1 MSPMS
6 NNTICLNS
14 EIKSGIFYTYTEKS
28 NEFTALAEQIRA
40 YTSKKRT
47 ILDPRTIVFLN
58 IMLSLITTVSSSIS
72 ANIFIFLVSLGIVC
86 LFKMYKKAV
95 KYIFIFFLAL
105 ALPFGIK
112 ALSGLPIQFLINS
125 VSLIAMG
132 VQKFLPFLMAAMV
145 IFNKVDTKS
154 LVSSLNKMKLPKG
167 IMLGFTVAVRF
178 LPTIK
183 KEMTI
188 ITNSMKM
195 RGIEI
200 GTKNIF
206 FHPIQSLEYA
216 LVPVLFRAT
225 SLADDM
231 TAAALVKGAESPK
244 TSAELF
250 KIKFGII
257 DYVFALS
264 SIFVVGAAIIFDF
277 DSVFMRLF

>member
-1 MSPMS
+1 MS

-14 EIKSGIFYTYTEKS
+14 EIKSGIFYTEKS
-28 NEFTALAEQIRA
+28 NEFTALAEQIRV

-86 LFKMYKKAV
+86 LFKMYKKAA

-244 TSAELF
+244 TAAELF

>member
-6 NNTICLNS
+6 NNTVCLNS
-14 EIKSGIFYTYTEKS
+14 EIKSGIFYTEKS
-28 NEFTALAEQIRA
+28 NEFTALAEQIRV

-58 IMLSLITTVSSSIS
+58 IMLSLITTISSSIS

-244 TSAELF
+244 TAAELF

-257 DYVFALS
+257 DYVFAIS

>member
-6 NNTICLNS
+6 NNTVCLNS
-14 EIKSGIFYTYTEKS
+14 EIKSGIFYTEKS
-28 NEFTALAEQIRA
+28 NEFTALAEQIRV

-132 VQKFLPFLMAAMV
+132 VQKFLPFFMAAMV

-183 KEMTI
+183 KEMII

-244 TSAELF
+244 TAAELF

>member
-6 NNTICLNS
+6 NNTVCLNS
-14 EIKSGIFYTYTEKS
+14 EIKSGIFYTEKS
-28 NEFTALAEQIRA
+28 NEFTALAEQIRV

-58 IMLSLITTVSSSIS
+58 IMLSLITTISSSIS

-132 VQKFLPFLMAAMV
+132 VQKFLPFFMAAMV

-244 TSAELF
+244 TAAELF

>member
-1 MSPMS
+1 MS
-6 NNTICLNS
+6 NNTVCLNS
-14 EIKSGIFYTYTEKS
+14 EIKSGIFYTEKS

-58 IMLSLITTVSSSIS
+58 IMLSLITTVSLSIS

-244 TSAELF
+244 TAAELF

>member
-1 MSPMS
+1 MS
-6 NNTICLNS
+6 NNTVCLNS
-14 EIKSGIFYTYTEKS
+14 EIKSGIFYTEKS
-28 NEFTALAEQIRA
+28 NEFTALAEQIRV

>member
-6 NNTICLNS
+6 NNTVCLNS
-14 EIKSGIFYTYTEKS
+14 EIKSGIFYTEKS
-28 NEFTALAEQIRA
+28 NEFTALAEQIRV

-244 TSAELF
+244 TAAELF

>member
-6 NNTICLNS
+6 NNTVCLNS
-14 EIKSGIFYTYTEKS
+14 EIKSGIFYTEKS

-95 KYIFIFFLAL
+95 KYIVIFFLAL

>member
-6 NNTICLNS
+6 NNTVCLNS
-14 EIKSGIFYTYTEKS
+14 EIKSGIFYTEKS
-28 NEFTALAEQIRA
+28 NEFTALAEQIRV

-58 IMLSLITTVSSSIS
+58 IMLSLITTISSSIS

-86 LFKMYKKAV
+86 LFKMYKKAA

-244 TSAELF
+244 TAAELF

>member
-6 NNTICLNS
+6 NNTVCLNS
-14 EIKSGIFYTYTEKS
+14 EIKSGIFYTEKS
-28 NEFTALAEQIRA
+28 NEFTALAEQIRV

-132 VQKFLPFLMAAMV
+132 VQKFLPFFMAAMV

-244 TSAELF
+244 TAAELF

>member
-14 EIKSGIFYTYTEKS
+14 EIKSGIFYTEKS
-28 NEFTALAEQIRA
+28 NEFTALAEQIRV

-58 IMLSLITTVSSSIS
+58 IMLSPITTISSSIS

-105 ALPFGIK
+105 ALPFAIK
-112 ALSGLPIQFLINS
+112 ALSGFPIQFLINS

-244 TSAELF
+244 TAAELF

>member
-6 NNTICLNS
+6 NNTVCLNS
-14 EIKSGIFYTYTEKS
+14 EIKSGIFYTEKS
-28 NEFTALAEQIRA
+28 NEFTALAEQIRV

-132 VQKFLPFLMAAMV
+132 VQKFLPFFMAAMV

-188 ITNSMKM
+188 ITTSMKM

-264 SIFVVGAAIIFDF
+264 SIFIVGAAIIFNF

>member
-14 EIKSGIFYTYTEKS
+14 EIKSGIFYTEKS
-28 NEFTALAEQIRA
+28 NEFTALAEQIRV

-188 ITNSMKM
+188 ITTSMKM

>member
-1 MSPMS
+1 MS

-14 EIKSGIFYTYTEKS
+14 EIKSGIFYTEKS
-28 NEFTALAEQIRA
+28 NEFTALAEQIRV

-72 ANIFIFLVSLGIVC
+72 ANILIFLVSLGIVC

>member
-6 NNTICLNS
+6 NNTVCLNS
-14 EIKSGIFYTYTEKS
+14 EIKSGIFYTEKS

-264 SIFVVGAAIIFDF
+264 SIFVVGAAIIFNF

>member
-6 NNTICLNS
+6 NNTVCLNS
-14 EIKSGIFYTYTEKS
+14 EIKSGIFYTEKS

-86 LFKMYKKAV
+86 LFKMYKKAA

-112 ALSGLPIQFLINS
+112 ALPDLPIQFLINS

>member
-6 NNTICLNS
+6 NNTVCLNS
-14 EIKSGIFYTYTEKS
+14 EIKSGIFYTEKS
-28 NEFTALAEQIRA
+28 NEFTALAEQIRV

-58 IMLSLITTVSSSIS
+58 IMLSLITTISSSIS
-72 ANIFIFLVSLGIVC
+72 ENIFIFLVSLGIVC

-105 ALPFGIK
+105 ALPFAIK

-244 TSAELF
+244 TAAELF

>member
-6 NNTICLNS
+6 NNTVCLNS
-14 EIKSGIFYTYTEKS
+14 EIKSGIFYTEKS
-28 NEFTALAEQIRA
+28 NEFTALAEQIRV

-58 IMLSLITTVSSSIS
+58 IMLSLITTISSSIS

-105 ALPFGIK
+105 ALPFAIK

-244 TSAELF
+244 TAAELF

-257 DYVFALS
+257 DYVFAIS

>member
-6 NNTICLNS
+6 NNTVCLNS

>member
-1 MSPMS
+1 MS
-6 NNTICLNS
+6 NNMVCLNS
-14 EIKSGIFYTYTEKS
+14 EIKGVIFYTEKS
-28 NEFTALAEQIRA
+28 NEFTALAEQIRT

-132 VQKFLPFLMAAMV
+132 VQKFLPFFMAAMV

-244 TSAELF
+244 TAAELF

>member
-6 NNTICLNS
+6 NNTVCLNS
-14 EIKSGIFYTYTEKS
+14 EIKSGIFYTEKS
-28 NEFTALAEQIRA
+28 NEFTALAEQIRV

-95 KYIFIFFLAL
+95 KYIVIFFLAL

-145 IFNKVDTKS
+145 
-154 LVSSLNKMKLPKG
+154 
-167 IMLGFTVAVRF
+167 RW
-178 LPTIK
+178 
-183 KEMTI
+183 
-188 ITNSMKM
+188 
-195 RGIEI
+195 
-200 GTKNIF
+200 
-206 FHPIQSLEYA
+206 IQKAS
-216 LVPVLFRAT
+216 
-225 SLADDM
+225 
-231 TAAALVKGAESPK
+231 
-244 TSAELF
+244 
-250 KIKFGII
+250 
-257 DYVFALS
+257 
-264 SIFVVGAAIIFDF
+264 
-277 DSVFMRLF
+277 

>member
-6 NNTICLNS
+6 NNTVCLNS
-14 EIKSGIFYTYTEKS
+14 EIKSGIFYTEKS

-244 TSAELF
+244 TAAELF

>member
-1 MSPMS
+1 MS
-6 NNTICLNS
+6 NNTVCLNS
-14 EIKSGIFYTYTEKS
+14 EIKSGIFYTEKS
-28 NEFTALAEQIRA
+28 NEFTALAEQIRV

-86 LFKMYKKAV
+86 LFKMYKKAA
-95 KYIFIFFLAL
+95 KYIFIFFLAI

-264 SIFVVGAAIIFDF
+264 SIFVVGAAIIFNF

>member
-1 MSPMS
+1 MS
-6 NNTICLNS
+6 NNTVCLNS
-14 EIKSGIFYTYTEKS
+14 EIKGVIFYTEKS
-28 NEFTALAEQIRA
+28 NEFTALAEQIRV

>member
-1 MSPMS
+1 MSSMS
-6 NNTICLNS
+6 NNTVCLKS
-14 EIKSGIFYTYTEKS
+14 EIKSVIFYTEKS
-28 NEFTALAEQIRA
+28 NEFTALAEQIRV

>member
-6 NNTICLNS
+6 NNTVCLNS
-14 EIKSGIFYTYTEKS
+14 EIKSGIFYTEKS
-28 NEFTALAEQIRA
+28 NEFTALAEQIRV

-244 TSAELF
+244 TAAELF

-264 SIFVVGAAIIFDF
+264 SIFVVGTAIIFDF

>member
-6 NNTICLNS
+6 NNTVCLNS
-14 EIKSGIFYTYTEKS
+14 EIKSGIFYTEKS
-28 NEFTALAEQIRA
+28 NEFTALAEQIRV

-86 LFKMYKKAV
+86 LFKMYKKAI

>member
-6 NNTICLNS
+6 NNTVCLNS
-14 EIKSGIFYTYTEKS
+14 EIKSRIFYTEKS
-28 NEFTALAEQIRA
+28 NEFTALAEQIRV

-105 ALPFGIK
+105 ALPFAIK

-264 SIFVVGAAIIFDF
+264 SIFIVGAAIIFDF

>member
-6 NNTICLNS
+6 NNTVCLNS
-14 EIKSGIFYTYTEKS
+14 EIKSGIFYTEKS
-28 NEFTALAEQIRA
+28 NEFTALAEQIRV

-95 KYIFIFFLAL
+95 KYIVIFFLAL

-244 TSAELF
+244 TSVELF

-264 SIFVVGAAIIFDF
+264 SIFVVGAAIIFNF

>member
-6 NNTICLNS
+6 NNTVCLNS
-14 EIKSGIFYTYTEKS
+14 EIKSGIFYTEKS
-28 NEFTALAEQIRA
+28 NEFTALAEQIRT

-112 ALSGLPIQFLINS
+112 ALPDLPIQFLINS

-154 LVSSLNKMKLPKG
+154 LVSSLNKMKLHKG
-167 IMLGFTVAVRF
+167 IMLGFTIAVRF

>member
-6 NNTICLNS
+6 NNTVCLNS
-14 EIKSGIFYTYTEKS
+14 EIKSGIFYTEKS
-28 NEFTALAEQIRA
+28 NEFTALAEQIRT

-72 ANIFIFLVSLGIVC
+72 ANIFIFLASLGIVC
-86 LFKMYKKAV
+86 LFKMYKKAA
-95 KYIFIFFLAL
+95 KYIFIFFLAI

>member
-6 NNTICLNS
+6 NNTVCLNS
-14 EIKSGIFYTYTEKS
+14 EIKSGIFYTEKS
-28 NEFTALAEQIRA
+28 NEFTALAEQIRV

-72 ANIFIFLVSLGIVC
+72 ANIFIFLVSLGIVY
-86 LFKMYKKAV
+86 LFKMYKKAA
-95 KYIFIFFLAL
+95 KYIFIFFLAI

-188 ITNSMKM
+188 ITTSMKM

-264 SIFVVGAAIIFDF
+264 SIFVVGAAIIFNF

>member
-1 MSPMS
+1 MS
-6 NNTICLNS
+6 NNTVCLNS
-14 EIKSGIFYTYTEKS
+14 EIKSGIFYTEKS
-28 NEFTALAEQIRA
+28 NEFTALAEQIRV

-244 TSAELF
+244 TAAELF

-264 SIFVVGAAIIFDF
+264 SIFVVGTAIIFDF
-277 DSVFMRLF
+277 NSVFMRLF

>member
-6 NNTICLNS
+6 NNTVCLNS
-14 EIKSGIFYTYTEKS
+14 EIKSGIFYTEKS
-28 NEFTALAEQIRA
+28 NEFTALAEQIRV

>member
-6 NNTICLNS
+6 NNTVCLNS
-14 EIKSGIFYTYTEKS
+14 EIKSGIFYTEKS
-28 NEFTALAEQIRA
+28 NEFTALAEQIRV

-58 IMLSLITTVSSSIS
+58 IMLSLITTISSSIS

>member
-6 NNTICLNS
+6 NNTVCLNS
-14 EIKSGIFYTYTEKS
+14 EIKSGIFYTEKS
-28 NEFTALAEQIRA
+28 NEFTALAEQIRV

-72 ANIFIFLVSLGIVC
+72 ANIFIFLASLGIVC
-86 LFKMYKKAV
+86 LFKMYKKAA
-95 KYIFIFFLAL
+95 KYIFIFFLAI

>member
-1 MSPMS
+1 MS

-14 EIKSGIFYTYTEKS
+14 EIKSGIFYTEKS
-28 NEFTALAEQIRA
+28 NEFTALAEQIRV

>member
-6 NNTICLNS
+6 NNTVCLNS
-14 EIKSGIFYTYTEKS
+14 EIKSGIFYTEKS
-28 NEFTALAEQIRA
+28 NEFTALAEQIRV

-264 SIFVVGAAIIFDF
+264 SIFIVGAAIIFDF